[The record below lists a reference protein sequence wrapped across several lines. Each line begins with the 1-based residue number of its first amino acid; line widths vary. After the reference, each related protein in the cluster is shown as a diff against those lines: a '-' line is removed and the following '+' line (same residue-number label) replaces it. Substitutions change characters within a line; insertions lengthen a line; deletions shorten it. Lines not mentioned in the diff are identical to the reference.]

1 VISKFFGVVMSGRKK
16 IADFD
21 PLSSSK
27 TMNAKEP
34 GENDLEFTYII
45 PLLHFH
51 EKKGFNAHDVCISIK
66 YKTVGAS
73 TIPS

>member
-51 EKKGFNAHDVCISIK
+51 EQKVSMRTMFVYQSIQDGWSI
-66 YKTVGAS
+66 YYT
-73 TIPS
+73 

>member
-51 EKKGFNAHDVCISIK
+51 EKKVSMRTMFVYQSIQDGWSI
-66 YKTVGAS
+66 YYT
-73 TIPS
+73 